1 MIELTTPVGSLD
13 HIQGKTSA
21 TITLVEYGDYSSA
34 RCGEAHSLIKK
45 LIKEFHN
52 QLLFVFR
59 NFSKSWPPEA
69 MIAAKAA
76 EAAGLQNKF
85 WEMHDLIFEQQDQ
98 VTENNLIYFAESL
111 NLNLDQFDNDYNSQ
125 NITSKIE
132 SDIESGIRSEV
143 TETPT
148 FFVDDER
155 LETYD
160 ETYESLAKAVNAD
173 KSLN

>member
-21 TITLVEYGDYSSA
+21 TITLVEYADYQSV
-34 RCGEAHSLIKK
+34 RCGEAHPLIKN

-59 NFSKSWPPEA
+59 NFSKSCHPEA
-69 MIAAKAA
+69 MIAARAA
-76 EAAGLQNKF
+76 EAAALQNKF

-98 VTENNLIYFAESL
+98 ISENNLIYFAESL

-125 NITSKIE
+125 NTISKIE

-148 FFVDDER
+148 FFIDDER

-160 ETYESLAKAVNAD
+160 ETYESLAKAIRKAG
-173 KSLN
+173 

>member
-21 TITLVEYGDYSSA
+21 TIALVEYGDYRSA

-45 LIKEFHN
+45 LIREFHN

-59 NFSKSWPPEA
+59 NFSKSRPPEA

-76 EAAGLQNKF
+76 EAAALQNKF
-85 WEMHDLIFEQQDQ
+85 WETHDLIFEQQDQ

-125 NITSKIE
+125 NK
-132 SDIESGIRSEV
+132 R
-143 TETPT
+143 
-148 FFVDDER
+148 R
-155 LETYD
+155 KL
-160 ETYESLAKAVNAD
+160 KAILKAAFAV
-173 KSLN
+173 KSPKHQLFLLMTKDQKRTMKPMNP

>member
-1 MIELTTPVGSLD
+1 
-13 HIQGKTSA
+13 
-21 TITLVEYGDYSSA
+21 
-34 RCGEAHSLIKK
+34 
-45 LIKEFHN
+45 
-52 QLLFVFR
+52 
-59 NFSKSWPPEA
+59 
-69 MIAAKAA
+69 
-76 EAAGLQNKF
+76 
-85 WEMHDLIFEQQDQ
+85 MHDLIFEQQDQ

-160 ETYESLAKAVNAD
+160 ETYESLAKAVRNAD